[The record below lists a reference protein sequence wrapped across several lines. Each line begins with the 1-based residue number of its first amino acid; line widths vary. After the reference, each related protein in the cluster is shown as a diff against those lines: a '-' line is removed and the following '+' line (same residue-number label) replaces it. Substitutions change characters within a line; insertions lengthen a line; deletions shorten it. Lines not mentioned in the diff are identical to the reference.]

1 MTGCGTV
8 TEIQKAHSLGVEFC
22 KIFPG
27 DLIGGPAFVKAVK
40 GSLRR
45 DNYEDVNRWP
55 LGGSFRRQLAGGL

>member
-1 MTGCGTV
+1 MLL
-8 TEIQKAHSLGVEFC
+8 QAHSLGVEFC

-45 DNYEDVNRWP
+45 DTYEDVNR
-55 LGGSFRRQLAGGL
+55 